1 MKRKE
6 LLVEVGGN
14 AMGNYGKAKG
24 SKKEGKTINEIE
36 VFSLENIIVATH
48 NFSPDNKLG
57 EGGFYSSSGSLI
69 LFQNQGNLN

>member
-48 NFSPDNKLG
+48 NF
-57 EGGFYSSSGSLI
+57 F
-69 LFQNQGNLN
+69 